1 MVDAGMEFITI
12 VATSDLVL
20 RVNELIRFL
29 LSIFSLGK
37 QDGG

>member
-1 MVDAGMEFITI
+1 MVDAGMEFITT

>member
-1 MVDAGMEFITI
+1 MEFITI

-29 LSIFSLGK
+29 LSIFSIGK